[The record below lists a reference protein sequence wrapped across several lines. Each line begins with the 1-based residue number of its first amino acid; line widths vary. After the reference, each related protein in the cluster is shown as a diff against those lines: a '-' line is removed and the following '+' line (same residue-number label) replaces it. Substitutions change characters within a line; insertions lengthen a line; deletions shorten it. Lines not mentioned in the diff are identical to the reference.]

1 MIKFRHKYYVKL
13 FLVQLEQERAR
24 SFKERLSKKEK
35 FKYYR
40 IAK

>member
-1 MIKFRHKYYVKL
+1 MIKLRYKYYVKL

-24 SFKERLSKKEK
+24 SFKEHLSREKE